1 MCREKNARCTGKRM
15 VRLKAPSQEERKEI
29 KGKQRRRL
37 WMWWK
42 NLMWQKKMER
52 KGRDGNRWS
61 HVVTP
66 PPLQEQVYRR
76 RLGHHLTQFNWNIYH
91 QLICKVLLIM
101 GHLTQHTK
109 SLVSAK
115 SYVVNMCSKI
125 VPIHGNVFPGQ
136 RTSSQMSRKPKSL
149 TLPSKAGRPN
159 RG

>member
-1 MCREKNARCTGKRM
+1 M
-15 VRLKAPSQEERKEI
+15 VKESYVTEEDGEERKRW
-29 KGKQRRRL
+29 KQ
-37 WMWWK
+37 MISC
-42 NLMWQKKMER
+42 
-52 KGRDGNRWS
+52 GD
-61 HVVTP
+61 